1 MSSFPCDRI
10 RNFGI
15 IAHIDHGKSTLA
27 DRLLELT
34 GTISK
39 NPSEN
44 KQVLDKLKVERERG
58 ITGVH
63 PFQRLFILLLLI
75 LVEVKAQ
82 TASMLTEHS
91 GATYL
96 LNLID
101 TPGHVD
107 FAWEVL
113 RSLTACQ
120 GALLLV
126 DASQGVQAQTLS
138 VYHAA
143 KERGVKIIP
152 VVNKVCIEMFTRV
165 FCPQYTDYLAQID
178 LPAADPE
185 RIIAQMSA
193 TLDID
198 PSEVIRVSA
207 KTGIGISNVLQA
219 IIDRIPPPIAQRDQ
233 KLKALLF
240 DSSYDRYRG
249 VISLFS
255 LQDGQLKKGD
265 KIISCHT
272 KKRYDVIEVGVMNP
286 EETPV
291 ATLYAGQV
299 RSSIVPLLPKVVYN
313 IQTLQVG
320 YVACNMKQSSEA
332 HIGDTF
338 YRMGEPVEP
347 MGGFKQSKAM
357 VYAGVFPVDSN
368 DFPKL
373 EESIARLTLTDRS
386 VSVQRES
393 SAALGQGCRLGFLG
407 TLHMDVFR
415 QRLEDEYDANVI
427 ITSPSVPYE
436 VVYRGNKIKHVS
448 NPVDFPDPHDHNV
461 IEVREPMVKATI
473 IVPDE
478 YLGDMMD
485 LVSSHRG
492 TEIEHKYLDTGSTAA
507 RAMLTSTLPLSEVVT
522 DFFDKLKQR
531 SSGFASFDYE
541 DAGYMQSDLYKV
553 WVFPWKYEL
562 VEFDQN
568 RRVMQMM
575 LQLNGKPIDALAM
588 VVHKSNIQKIGRIWT
603 KKLKE
608 VIPRQLFEVAIQAT
622 IGSKVQSRET
632 ISAIRKDVTAG
643 LYGGHYER
651 KLKHLE
657 RQKESKK
664 KMKKV
669 GNIELPQEAFYDILR
684 TKQND

>member
-1 MSSFPCDRI
+1 MLMEHD
-10 RNFGI
+10 G
-15 IAHIDHGKSTLA
+15 
-27 DRLLELT
+27 
-34 GTISK
+34 
-39 NPSEN
+39 
-44 KQVLDKLKVERERG
+44 
-58 ITGVH
+58 
-63 PFQRLFILLLLI
+63 
-75 LVEVKAQ
+75 
-82 TASMLTEHS
+82 AS
-91 GATYL
+91 YL

-101 TPGHVD
+101 TPGIGVS
-107 FAWEVL
+107 EVL
-113 RSLTACQ
+113 
-120 GALLLV
+120 
-126 DASQGVQAQTLS
+126 
-138 VYHAA
+138 
-143 KERGVKIIP
+143 E
-152 VVNKVCIEMFTRV
+152 
-165 FCPQYTDYLAQID
+165 
-178 LPAADPE
+178 
-185 RIIAQMSA
+185 
-193 TLDID
+193 
-198 PSEVIRVSA
+198 
-207 KTGIGISNVLQA
+207 A
-219 IIDRIPPPIAQRDQ
+219 IIKRIPPPVALREAP
-233 KLKALLF
+233 LKALLF
-240 DSSYDRYRG
+240 DSSG

-255 LQDGQLKKGD
+255 IQDGVLKKGD
-265 KIISCHT
+265 KIVSCHT

-286 EETPV
+286 EETPIGNI
-291 ATLYAGQV
+291 YAG
-299 RSSIVPLLPKVVYN
+299 
-313 IQTLQVG
+313 QVG
-320 YVACNMKQSSEA
+320 YVACNMKQSSEGKS

-338 YRMGEPVEP
+338 YQFGEAVEP
-347 MGGFKQSKAM
+347 LAGFKQSKAM
-357 VYAGVFPVDSN
+357 VFAGVFPVDSN

-436 VVYRGNKIKHVS
+436 IVYRGTDKTKLIS
-448 NPVDFPDPHDHNV
+448 NPVDFPDPHDQKV

-485 LVSSHRG
+485 LISNHRG
-492 TEIEHKYLDTGSTAA
+492 TDIEHKYLDPGSSTAI
-507 RAMLTSTLPLSEVVT
+507 RVMLTSTMPLSEIVT

-541 DAGYMQSDLYKV
+541 DASYMKSDLSK
-553 WVFPWKYEL
+553 
-562 VEFDQN
+562 
-568 RRVMQMM
+568 MM

-588 VVHKSNIQKIGRIWT
+588 VVHKSNIAKTGRLWT

-622 IGSKVQSRET
+622 IGSKVMARET

-657 RQKESKK
+657 RQRESKR
-664 KMKKV
+664 KMKRV

-684 TKQND
+684 TKQGE